1 MYIVHVN
8 AIEIRIHDSDDN
20 YYLDGESPF
29 SSDCSH
35 IMKTGPRKR
44 GGGVVGSNS
53 KAGNIRITTHHA
65 MIRNVKISLHE

>member
-29 SSDCSH
+29 SPDCSH
-35 IMKTGPRKR
+35 IMKTGQWPDRWE
-44 GGGVVGSNS
+44 GGGEQLKSRQYSDNNS
-53 KAGNIRITTHHA
+53 PCYDQKC
-65 MIRNVKISLHE
+65 KDFSP